1 VSCHA
6 GLNVRTTGL
15 DRAELNGS
23 CRDHLTGCRPGP
35 STARLVIQAGPGPL
49 PIVPGC
55 AHTEPNCA
63 GPFTT
68 VQIFRTTMT
77 SRLGREER
85 VVMLWHGLG
94 RVERAMK
101 LWFGR
106 DEQAVT
112 SGLGVWCEVS
122 WVEGWR
128 WRRDRDRTP
137 PNQNCI
143 SILFWIHG
151 LHKLDTSWLRVSR
164 IRLVHLHLQLEVS
177 HVLLCVSRI
186 TCNENCAL
194 LHCLGLHIM
203 WDTPYYVCLTL
214 HVIQDAFYYYVCLTL
229 Q

>member
-49 PIVPGC
+49 PIVSGC

-68 VQIFRTTMT
+68 GQIFRTTMT
-77 SRLGREER
+77 SRLRREER

-94 RVERAMK
+94 RVERAMT

-106 DEQAVT
+106 DDCDLEGMSKLWRLDLGFDAKCHGWRGGGDAVT
-112 SGLGVWCEVS
+112 EIGLQ
-122 WVEGWR
+122 
-128 WRRDRDRTP
+128 RTKIAF
-137 PNQNCI
+137 QFYFGSTASI
-143 SILFWIHG
+143 S
-151 LHKLDTSWLRVSR
+151 
-164 IRLVHLHLQLEVS
+164 
-177 HVLLCVSRI
+177 
-186 TCNENCAL
+186 
-194 LHCLGLHIM
+194 
-203 WDTPYYVCLTL
+203 
-214 HVIQDAFYYYVCLTL
+214 
-229 Q
+229 